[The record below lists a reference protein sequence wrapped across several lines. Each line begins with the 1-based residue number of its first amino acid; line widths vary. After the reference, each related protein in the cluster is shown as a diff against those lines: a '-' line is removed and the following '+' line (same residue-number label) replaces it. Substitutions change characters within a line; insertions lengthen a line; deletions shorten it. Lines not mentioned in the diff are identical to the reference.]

1 MSTQPTRKALLGLYG
16 ATLRAAR
23 SFKSYNF
30 RNYFLQRTKDNFRTL
45 LASIPNAEND
55 PDKVSRAYEL
65 AVGELAVLKRSAIVN
80 HLYAG
85 PPLPIERQGVAKGN
99 V

>member
-16 ATLRAAR
+16 VTLRTAR

-45 LASIPNAEND
+45 LASTRFLECISPQT
-55 PDKVSRAYEL
+55 DKNRVS
-65 AVGELAVLKRSAIVN
+65 V
-80 HLYAG
+80 
-85 PPLPIERQGVAKGN
+85 
-99 V
+99 

>member
-16 ATLRAAR
+16 VTLRTAR

-45 LASIPNAEND
+45 LAEND
-55 PDKVSRAYEL
+55 GDKVSRAYEQ

-80 HLYAG
+80 QLYAG
-85 PPLPIERQGVAKGN
+85 PPLPIERQGAAKRS

>member
-1 MSTQPTRKALLGLYG
+1 MSTQPTRRALLGLYG

-30 RNYFLQRTKDNFRTL
+30 RNYFLQRTRDNFRTL
-45 LASIPNAEND
+45 LVEND
-55 PDKVSRAYEL
+55 PDKVSRAYEQV
-65 AVGELAVLKRSAIVN
+65 VGELAVLKRSAIVN
-80 HLYAG
+80 QLYAG
-85 PPLPIERQGVAKGN
+85 PPLPIERQGAAKGS

>member
-45 LASIPNAEND
+45 LAEND
-55 PDKVSRAYEL
+55 PDKVSRAYEQ

-85 PPLPIERQGVAKGN
+85 PPLPIERQGVAKDS

>member
-16 ATLRAAR
+16 ATLRTAR

-45 LASIPNAEND
+45 LAEND
-55 PDKVSRAYEL
+55 ADKVSRAYEQAL
-65 AVGELAVLKRSAIVN
+65 GELAVLKRSAVVN
-80 HLYAG
+80 QLYAG
-85 PPLPIERQGVAKGN
+85 PPLPIERQDAAKRT
-99 V
+99 